1 MQDTGLC
8 GKYWSD
14 MEALP
19 SRRRRTTVAEVQK
32 AAAAAEEAAKAA
44 AAAGLATN
52 SNLFRCRRQKS
63 LICLKGK
70 SMTRGVIDYV
80 TVRKEGKNIIF
91 A

>member
-1 MQDTGLC
+1 
-8 GKYWSD
+8 

-32 AAAAAEEAAKAA
+32 AEEAAK